1 MRVSTHPAQCCAA
14 GQCVLIAPDVFDQA
28 DDGTVVVLLPEP
40 PADRADAVREA
51 AAVCPGMAIQVD
63 G

>member
-1 MRVSTHPAQCCAA
+1 MRVSVDPAKCCAA
-14 GQCVLIAPDVFDQA
+14 GQCVLTAPDVFDQA
-28 DDGTVVVLLPEP
+28 DDGTAVVLIGEP
-40 PADRADAVREA
+40 GAEHHAVVQEA